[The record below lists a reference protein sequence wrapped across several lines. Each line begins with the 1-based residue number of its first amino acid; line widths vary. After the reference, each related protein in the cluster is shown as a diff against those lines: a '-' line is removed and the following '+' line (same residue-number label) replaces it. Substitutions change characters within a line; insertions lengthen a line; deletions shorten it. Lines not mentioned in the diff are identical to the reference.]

1 MYLTKCKVEKK
12 KSLGC
17 RIYISKRN
25 GQLWVIQPL
34 QKNDSNTS
42 IGHPSISNDKKTLI
56 FSSDMKGG
64 YGGKDL
70 WIVKK
75 EKRNK
80 WSKPVNLGPAVNTST
95 DEMFPFLHQT
105 ARFTLVQ
112 MVMAWVDMIFSKHLL
127 TKMKHI
133 LQ

>member
-17 RIYISKRN
+17 RFILVKEMAN
-25 GQLWVIQPL
+25 FEDPQPL
-34 QKNDSNTS
+34 QIKLDSNTS
-42 IGHPSISNDKKTLI
+42 IGHPSISNDEKTLI

-75 EKRNK
+75 KSVTNGATCQFILLLILLPMKCSLPSPRR
-80 WSKPVNLGPAVNTST
+80 L
-95 DEMFPFLHQT
+95 
-105 ARFTLVQ
+105 TL
-112 MVMAWVDMIFSKHLL
+112 L
-127 TKMKHI
+127 
-133 LQ
+133 